1 MKIIGHRGSML
12 YGYENTLKA
21 FKQAKELGAEWVEI
35 DIEITKDG
43 VPVLMHDETIDR
55 TTTGSGRVGDMTFKQ
70 LRRYTVDG
78 QEKIPSLEEVL
89 MFLYEENM
97 GVDIE
102 VKSKIA
108 FKPVFDVLG
117 KMGSKIPEVIIS
129 SFWNNYIKEAKK
141 EYPEYQM
148 GYLYNSRPADL
159 EAMLKEVDFLM
170 PFYTYV
176 DEEYK
181 KYASR
186 IIPWP
191 VDDPHYIVDFVKMG
205 VFAIIT
211 DIPDVAYDIRSGR
224 IPDMSKAIMRAIHLL
239 VDLTSVKR
247 REKDGKDT
255 VSMYL
260 HNRLVTFFI
269 RSACGQ
275 DLIIK
280 TKPKLPAKMRY
291 GDRMKV
297 SLEIVGPQPVIYL
310 DTTSFGLIKL
320 DIMEIL
326 VKAEERKKYKRK
338 AK

>member
-55 TTTGSGRVGDMTFKQ
+55 TTTGTGKVVDMTFKQ

-78 QEKIPSLEEVL
+78 EEKIPSLEEVL
-89 MFLYEENM
+89 DFLYEEGM

-102 VKSKIA
+102 VKSEMA
-108 FKPVFDVLG
+108 FAPVFDVLK
-117 KMGSKIPEVIIS
+117 KMGDRLPEVIIS
-129 SFWNNYIKEAKK
+129 SFWNNYIREAKK
-141 EYPEYQM
+141 KYPEYQM

-159 EAMLKEVDFLM
+159 ESMLKEVDFLM

-176 DEEYK
+176 DEEYE
-181 KYASR
+181 KYADR

-191 VDDPHYIVDFVKMG
+191 VDDPRAIARFVKMG

-211 DIPDVAYDIRSGR
+211 DIPDVAADVRAGN
-224 IPDMSKAIMRAIHLL
+224 IPDMSKAIMRAIHLII
-239 VDLTSVKR
+239 DLSSVKR
-247 REKDGKDT
+247 KEKDGKDT
-255 VSMYL
+255 VSFYM
-260 HNRLVTFFI
+260 HNRLIPFLI

-275 DLIIK
+275 DVVVK
-280 TKPKLPAKMRY
+280 TKPKLPTKLRY

-297 SLEIVGPQPVIYL
+297 SLEIVGPNPAIYL
-310 DTTSFGLIKL
+310 DTTSLGLIKL
-320 DIMEIL
+320 DVNEIL
-326 VKAEERKKYKRK
+326 KRAEERKKRRK
-338 AK
+338 KV